1 MTVLLV
7 LLKLIHVGAAI
18 MAVGPN
24 ATYVLWLRAAGRD
37 RDRLA
42 FAIRGVREMDRRLAV
57 PAYGILLLTGVLMVI
72 LGVYDFGQRWLQLA
86 IVLYLA
92 VAIAGMTVMGPAIK
106 RFRDEA
112 ARDPNSAA
120 FEAARATSI
129 RYTWGSVIILLLIV
143 TLMVTK
149 PF

>member
-1 MTVLLV
+1 VTLLA
-7 LLKLIHVGAAI
+7 LLKLVHVLSAI
-18 MAVGPN
+18 MVVGPN
-24 ATYVLWLRAAGRD
+24 ATYVLWLSAAGRD

-57 PAYGILLLTGVLMVI
+57 PAYGLLLLTGLLMVF
-72 LGVYDFGQRWLQLA
+72 FGQYDLTQGWLLVA
-86 IVLYLA
+86 IGLYLV

-106 RFRDEA
+106 RFRSEA
-112 ARDPNSAA
+112 ERDPTSAA
-120 FEAARATSI
+120 FDAARATSI
-129 RYTWGSVIILLLIV
+129 RYTWGSVIILLVIV

>member
-1 MTVLLV
+1 MTLLA
-7 LLKLIHVGAAI
+7 LLKLIHILSAMLV
-18 MAVGPN
+18 VGPN
-24 ATYVLWLRAAGRD
+24 ATYVLWLSAAGRD
-37 RDRLA
+37 QDRLA

-57 PAYGILLLTGVLMVI
+57 PSYGLLLLTGLLMVFF
-72 LGVYDFGQRWLQLA
+72 GEYDLTQGWLLVA
-86 IVLYLA
+86 IVLYLV

-106 RFRDEA
+106 RFRTEA

-120 FEAARATSI
+120 FDQARATSV
-129 RYTWGSVIILLLIV
+129 RYTWGSVIILLIIV

>member
-1 MTVLLV
+1 MTLLA
-7 LLKLIHVGAAI
+7 LLKLVHVLSAI
-18 MAVGPN
+18 MVVGPN
-24 ATYVLWLRAAGRD
+24 ATYVLWLSAAGRD

-57 PAYGILLLTGVLMVI
+57 PAYGLLLLTGLLMVF
-72 LGVYDFGQRWLQLA
+72 FGQYDLTQGWLLVA
-86 IVLYLA
+86 IGLYLV

-106 RFRDEA
+106 RFRSEA
-112 ARDPNSAA
+112 ERDPTSAA
-120 FEAARATSI
+120 FDAARATSI
-129 RYTWGSVIILLLIV
+129 RYTWGSVIILLVIV

>member
-1 MTVLLV
+1 MTVLLI

-57 PAYGILLLTGVLMVI
+57 PAYGILLLTGVLMVV
-72 LGVYDFGQRWLQLA
+72 LGVYDFTQLWLLLA
-86 IVLYLA
+86 IALYLV

-120 FEAARATSI
+120 FDQARATSI
-129 RYTWGSVIILLLIV
+129 RYTWGSVIILLVIV